1 MKHIIEQ
8 VFSRILENPVLDE
21 TLIEKYFS
29 RQYVQLVDHTRLN
42 YDEFVLHIKKLKDKV
57 SEQKIEIISYA
68 ENENSI
74 FTKHIARSVLKDGS
88 IVIHKVLAEFTVS
101 DGKIIQCD
109 ELTLLLEGTH
119 DARNLGSEM

>member
-74 FTKHIARSVLKDGS
+74 FTKHIAKSVLKDGS
-88 IVIHKVLAEFTVS
+88 IVIHKVLAEFIVV

>member
-21 TLIEKYFS
+21 ILIEKYFS

-42 YDEFVLHIKKLKDKV
+42 YDEFVLHIKKLRDKV
-57 SEQKIEIISYA
+57 SEQKIKIISYA

-88 IVIHKVLAEFTVS
+88 IVIHKVLAEFTVV